1 MDMVGWKGLRGSSF
15 EECVPVRIMIADD
28 NAIVRSTLRGLLET
42 RADWQVCGEATSGP
56 QAVEQ
61 AAELKPDMI
70 ILVFAM
76 PGRDGLQAARDIVS
90 AFPDV
95 PILLYTACAFS
106 PEAKLEAR
114 KCGVRDVIN
123 KGASP
128 EQLIGAIE
136 SLLPP
141 KAPSAA
147 EAGQPAS
154 LPVVPESDPQP
165 N

>member
-1 MDMVGWKGLRGSSF
+1 
-15 EECVPVRIMIADD
+15 MIADD
-28 NAIVRSTLRGLLET
+28 KAIIRDTLRSLIET
-42 RADWQVCGEATSGP
+42 RADWQVCGEATSGR

-70 ILVFAM
+70 ILDLEM

-128 EQLIGAIE
+128 EQLMGAIE
-136 SLLPP
+136 SLLTP
-141 KAPSAA
+141 KTRSAA
-147 EAGQPAS
+147 EEAQPAS
-154 LPVVPESDPQP
+154 LPVVAPPESDPQP